1 MYDIS
6 VNFINVC
13 ILVEGINPGTLR
25 LVGSNSPNK
34 GRVQV
39 FIGGQWVRVCDDGW
53 DDSEAGVV
61 CRQLGFGSSGKA
73 RQLQTSGMREIM
85 TSNFK
90 CSGNEAR
97 LLQCN
102 HNEMNISDCDS
113 SDDVEVICTG
123 TLLGSLQ

>member
-6 VNFINVC
+6 INFIDVC

-25 LVGSNSPNK
+25 LVGSNSPNE

-123 TLLGSLQ
+123 TLPGSLQ